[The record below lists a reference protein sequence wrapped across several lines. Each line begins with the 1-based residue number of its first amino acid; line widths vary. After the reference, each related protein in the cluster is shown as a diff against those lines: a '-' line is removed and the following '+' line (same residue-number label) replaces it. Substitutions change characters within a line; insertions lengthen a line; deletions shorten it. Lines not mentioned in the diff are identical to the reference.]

1 MKTNTAASEPKMPV
15 FDMKMVSVSEIKR
28 EYSKV
33 IKKAEQDLEPIFVM
47 NHNTPEAVLMPYH
60 YYESLI
66 IDMRQ
71 KIKDLS
77 SEIERLEDMELY
89 TEAEKRLKNDSPV
102 WVAAEKVFEY
112 KSEGDNPYSQMSD
125 EELFD

>member
-1 MKTNTAASEPKMPV
+1 
-15 FDMKMVSVSEIKR
+15 MVSVSEIKR
-28 EYSKV
+28 EYSK
-33 IKKAEQDLEPIFVM
+33 ILKKAEQDLEPIFVIESQ
-47 NHNTPEAVLMPYH
+47 HTPNRLLMPYH

-71 KIKDLS
+71 NRSRIYPLK
-77 SEIERLEDMELY
+77 IERLEDMELY